1 MSTNR
6 ERIELRTNNHK
17 YGERAFWVKGK
28 EAVMAKDKILTVI
41 LRLGDRS
48 DPELAPKQWLPLLQ
62 SIPVYCI
69 AVPGDQTKG
78 MPTFEPDQG
87 ITVKIVRR
95 TVTRPCDILDEDL
108 FYCYPNKDGTH
119 NVGSA
124 VPEEVYEV
132 FSYLE
137 NDFGLKPENIG
148 PDTLVTVY
156 WVEYLENEAPA
167 TD

>member
-1 MSTNR
+1 
-6 ERIELRTNNHK
+6 
-17 YGERAFWVKGK
+17 
-28 EAVMAKDKILTVI
+28 MAKDKILTVI

-48 DPELAPKQWLPLLQ
+48 DPELAPKQWLPLFQ
-62 SIPVYCI
+62 PIPVYCI
-69 AVPGDQTKG
+69 AVPGDQAKG
-78 MPTFEPDQG
+78 ISATFEPDQG

-108 FYCYPNKDGTH
+108 FYWYLNKDGTH

-124 VPEEVYEV
+124 VPEEVDEV

-148 PDTLVTVY
+148 PDILVTVY
-156 WVEYLENEAPA
+156 WVEYLMNETPA

>member
-1 MSTNR
+1 
-6 ERIELRTNNHK
+6 
-17 YGERAFWVKGK
+17 
-28 EAVMAKDKILTVI
+28 MAKDKILTVI
-41 LRLGDRS
+41 IRVGDRS
-48 DPELAPKQWLPLLQ
+48 DPELAPNQWLPLLQ
-62 SIPVYCI
+62 PIPVYCI
-69 AVPGDQTKG
+69 AVPGDQAKG
-78 MPTFEPDQG
+78 ISATFEPDQG

-95 TVTRPCDILDEDL
+95 TVTRPCDIMNEDL

-137 NDFGLKPENIG
+137 DDFDLKPENIG

-156 WVEYLENEAPA
+156 WVEYLENEPAA